1 MDQFTWSFTDY
12 HLRIKAKGRGG
23 EAYLE
28 GGGGLIEDYG
38 TDSQFKASL
47 PSSADKF
54 NWIKLKKKGE
64 GLITEGEKGGLIEDL
79 EFTDSRI
86 ISNLPL

>member
-1 MDQFTWSFTDY
+1 MKCYRLSF
-12 HLRIKAKGRGG
+12 KNKGEGEGRGG

-54 NWIKLKKKGE
+54 NWIKLKKKGR
-64 GLITEGEKGGLIEDL
+64 GLLQRGRK
-79 EFTDSRI
+79 RA
-86 ISNLPL
+86 